1 MRWFRDIAVLLALGW
16 LLLVALT
23 TARAQQTPEASA
35 CVGIET
41 EGGST
46 VIIGQIRVT
55 LPSGNFT
62 RTLATPNALDE
73 GASIC
78 HVETG
83 ASITISGEACEELGR
98 ESETAEEDAILDAII
113 ESCVVVPPNVPP
125 PGVEDCPAGGV
136 PFVGGQTVTLLDVIE
151 VTLPEGDFVVAPY
164 PENVVQ
170 ICMVGGSPTFTL
182 SLIDCHRVDIT
193 PPNDPDAELVQA
205 IVGSC
210 VPLNPPPE
218 PTTGPFTPSSNI
230 QPPNTGDAGLLIR

>member
-1 MRWFRDIAVLLALGW
+1 VRWFRDIAVLLALGW

-23 TARAQQTPEASA
+23 TARAQEPTPTASA

-41 EGGST
+41 EGGQTT
-46 VIIGQIRVT
+46 VHGPIQVT
-55 LPSGNFT
+55 LPEGDFT
-62 RTLATPNALDE
+62 RTIAPPNMPPY
-73 GASIC
+73 GWRFC

-83 ASITISGEACEELGR
+83 ATILISDTCEEVSREASGEEAQ
-98 ESETAEEDAILDAII
+98 AILNAII

-125 PGVEDCPAGGV
+125 PGVDDCPAGGV
-136 PFVGGQTVTLLDVIE
+136 PFEGSQTVILLDAIE
-151 VTLPEGDFVVAPY
+151 ITLPEGDFIVAPY